1 MSKQCIFI
9 VFKPLRLGGC
19 YCSIIYSIMTD
30 IAFLSLEK
38 QTEDAIRKSFF
49 SYAGDYFVRN
59 DAGSIHFREECQH
72 IKISR
77 SQALGNITE
86 PQHKPRSHQV
96 SYAK

>member
-1 MSKQCIFI
+1 
-9 VFKPLRLGGC
+9 
-19 YCSIIYSIMTD
+19 MTD

-59 DAGSIHFREECQH
+59 DTGSIHFREGCQH

-77 SQALGNITE
+77 SQALDNITE
-86 PQHKPRSHQV
+86 PQHEPRSRQA
-96 SYAK
+96 SYVK

>member
-1 MSKQCIFI
+1 
-9 VFKPLRLGGC
+9 
-19 YCSIIYSIMTD
+19 MTD

-59 DAGSIHFREECQH
+59 DTGSIHFREGCQH

-77 SQALGNITE
+77 SEALDNITE
-86 PQHKPRSHQV
+86 PQHKPRSHQASNV
-96 SYAK
+96 K